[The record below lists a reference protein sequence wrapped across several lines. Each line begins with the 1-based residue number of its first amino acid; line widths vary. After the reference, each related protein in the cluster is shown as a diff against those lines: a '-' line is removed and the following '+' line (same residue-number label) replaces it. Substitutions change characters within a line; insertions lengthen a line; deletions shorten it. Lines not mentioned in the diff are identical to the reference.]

1 MSASPAAA
9 GPAARVLLPAGGWR
23 RRPARPA
30 SGPRP
35 GRARAGSRSWSRAP
49 ASGERRFKPSD
60 PALEDSV
67 ARGRARCCA
76 SRVRSP
82 TLLDG
87 GWQLAGRAPQ
97 RAAAIAAPAGGSG
110 GVLETAAGLRG
121 IDLIHAFLEP
131 YETAIPAAELAAEL
145 GVPWIADLQD
155 PWALDEA
162 NVKITRWHL
171 SLERSRMRRGLRTA
185 AAIVMNTPEAAAAAA
200 RRVPRARGADH
211 ARDPERVRRR
221 RLARPGVRRATTTPS
236 ASSTREPCT
245 RRRDW
250 AIGGPLA
257 RGACSA
263 VTSLQWTCSPARTC
277 TCSPP
282 CAR

>member
-1 MSASPAAA
+1 MSPAVRR
-9 GPAARVLLPAGGWR
+9 RVLLLAYYFPPVGGAGAQRALHLARDLVARGWE
-23 RRPARPA
+23 PIVVTC
-30 SGPRP
+30 P
-35 GRARAGSRSWSRAP
+35 GE
-49 ASGERRFKPSD
+49 GERRFKPSD
-60 PALEDSV
+60 PELEDILPEGV
-67 ARGRARCCA
+67 
-76 SRVRSP
+76 RVLRVP
-82 TLLDG
+82 GPEPALLDG
-87 GWQLAGRAPQ
+87 GWQARAERLSGRRDR
-97 RAAAIAAPAGGSG
+97 RARWWIR

-131 YETAIPAAELAAEL
+131 YETAIPAAGLAEEL

-171 SLERSRMRRGLRTA
+171 SLERSRMRRGLRTGRGDRDEHA
-185 AAIVMNTPEAAAAAA
+185 GGGRRRR

-221 RLARPGVRRATTTPS
+221 RLARPGAASATTTPS
-236 ASSTREPCT
+236 ASSTPGPCT

-263 VTSLQWTCSPARTC
+263 GTSLQWTCSPARTC